1 VTRWQRGEGVVW
13 RRSGGQIL
21 VLGPHSDGFL
31 VLSGT
36 GAVTWELLTEPIG
49 EEELV
54 ELLAD
59 GFDTDEE
66 QVADTLRPFLAGLAK
81 AGIASS
87 R

>member
-13 RRSGGQIL
+13 RRSGVKVV
-21 VLGPHSDGFL
+21 VLGPHTEELL

-36 GAVTWELLTEPIG
+36 GALTWELLAEPIA

-59 GFDTDEE
+59 GFRADVDH
-66 QVADTLRPFLAGLAK
+66 VAATLRPFLAELAEL
-81 AGIASS
+81 GVTGC